1 MTPIHNHQLRHVPR
15 PGTDNVV
22 RRFAN
27 VMVLTMPVL
36 VLTGCQS
43 MWTPPSPGN
52 WISSLTGRDAEND
65 ASTLR
70 NRDDDSPRNVDDV
83 IGPLQRQAM
92 KRTASHDI
100 SPKDERDHAALKLA
114 QRQFDEG
121 QYAIAARGFS
131 KIAQKRN
138 RSTFSLFGDG
148 DKDRPSYDPI
158 REEAVFYLAECQ
170 FQQNALA
177 DATSNYQLLVKDYPS
192 TRYMDESTQRLFEI
206 SKQWLGVDSF
216 ATTDEIRQVNAED
229 GADNAPLSSQ
239 KADSRFSLMPNF
251 TDRSRPVFDK
261 GGHALKAL
269 KTIWL
274 NDPSGPLADDSLM
287 LAATYHLRN
296 ENYREADRLFTILRE
311 QFPKSPH
318 LQNAFVLGSH
328 VKLMSYQGAAYDE
341 QLLVD
346 SKQLK
351 EQSLRLFPDL
361 PEGDRVRTELKMIH
375 EAEAKREWDQ
385 AIFYEKK
392 RKPKAVYLHCKEVVQ
407 KYPNSSYAPKARA
420 KLTELG
426 VTVSGGVQSAQ
437 ASPSSIPLRPITEA
451 PPQTDQPFQRVPEIK
466 DRMPD
471 QQGDQVFKNRQPI
484 FDDDPVPPPS
494 NGAGRVRL

>member
-1 MTPIHNHQLRHVPR
+1 MSALI
-15 PGTDNVV
+15 
-22 RRFAN
+22 
-27 VMVLTMPVL
+27 
-36 VLTGCQS
+36 LTGCQS

-52 WISSLTGRDAEND
+52 WISSLTGRGSGIDAT
-65 ASTLR
+65 ALR
-70 NRDDDSPRNVDDV
+70 DRDGDSSSNIDDV

-92 KRTASHDI
+92 KRTGSRDI
-100 SPKDERDHAALKLA
+100 SPKDEKDHAALKVA
-114 QRQFDEG
+114 QQQFDEG
-121 QYAIAARGFS
+121 QYGVVARSFSRIAKKRDRS
-131 KIAQKRN
+131 KFTI
-138 RSTFSLFGDG
+138 FGDS
-148 DKDRPSYDPI
+148 DKDRPTYDPI

-170 FQQNALA
+170 FQQNSLA

-192 TRYMDESTQRLFEI
+192 TRYMDESTHRLFEI
-206 SKQWLGVDSF
+206 SKQWLGVEGF
-216 ATTDEIRQVNAED
+216 ATTDEIRQVNAEE
-229 GADNAPLSSQ
+229 GAGDAPLSSQ
-239 KADSRFSLMPNF
+239 TTDSRFSALPNF

-287 LAATYHLRN
+287 LAATYHLRS

-341 QLLVD
+341 QLLAD

-375 EAEAKREWDQ
+375 EAEAKREWEL
-385 AIFYEKK
+385 AVLYEKK
-392 RKPKAVYLHCKEVVQ
+392 RKPKAVYISCKEIMQ
-407 KYPNSSYAPKARA
+407 KFPYSSYAPRARA
-420 KLTELG
+420 KLVELG
-426 VTVSGGVQSAQ
+426 VNVGGTPQSA
-437 ASPSSIPLRPITEA
+437 PSSIPLRPLNET
-451 PPQTDQPFQRVPEIK
+451 PQQAAQPFQRVPEIK

-471 QQGDQVFKNRQPI
+471 QQGDLVFPNRQPI
-484 FDDDPVPPPS
+484 FDDAPASQPS
-494 NGAGRVRL
+494 NGVGRAKL

>member
-1 MTPIHNHQLRHVPR
+1 MIAMALPAL
-15 PGTDNVV
+15 
-22 RRFAN
+22 
-27 VMVLTMPVL
+27 L
-36 VLTGCQS
+36 LTGCQT

-52 WISSLTGRDAEND
+52 WISSLTGRGSGIDATALKE
-65 ASTLR
+65 
-70 NRDDDSPRNVDDV
+70 RDRDSSQNIDDV

-100 SPKDERDHAALKLA
+100 SPKDEKDHAALKRA
-114 QRQFDEG
+114 QQQFDDG
-121 QYAIAARGFS
+121 QYAVAVRGFS
-131 KIAQKRN
+131 SIAKKRD
-138 RSTFSLFGDG
+138 RSKFSLFGDG
-148 DKDRPSYDPI
+148 DKDRPTYDPI
-158 REEAVFYLAECQ
+158 REEAVFYLAESQ
-170 FQQNALA
+170 FQQNSLA
-177 DATSNYQLLVKDYPS
+177 DATSNYQMLVKDYPS
-192 TRYMDESTQRLFEI
+192 TRYMDESTHRLFEI
-206 SKQWLGVDSF
+206 SKQWLGVEGF
-216 ATTDEIRQVNAED
+216 ATTDEIRQINVEE
-229 GADNAPLSSQ
+229 GAGDAPLSSQ
-239 KADSRFSLMPNF
+239 NADSRFSALPNF

-287 LAATYHLRN
+287 LAATYHLRS

-341 QLLVD
+341 QLLAD

-375 EAEAKREWDQ
+375 EAEAKREWEL
-385 AIFYEKK
+385 AVFYEKK
-392 RKPKAVYLHCKEVVQ
+392 RKPKAVYVSCKEILENF
-407 KYPNSSYAPKARA
+407 PNSSYAPRARA
-420 KLTELG
+420 KLVELG
-426 VTVSGGVQSAQ
+426 VNVGGVPQSA
-437 ASPSSIPLRPITEA
+437 PSSIPLRPLEEVT
-451 PPQTDQPFQRVPEIK
+451 PQAAQPFQRVPEIK

-471 QQGDQVFKNRQPI
+471 QQGDLVFPNRQPI
-484 FDDDPVPPPS
+484 FDDAPASQSSSGV
-494 NGAGRVRL
+494 GRAKL

>member
-1 MTPIHNHQLRHVPR
+1 MTPASNHQLRRVPQSR
-15 PGTDNVV
+15 IGNVI
-22 RRFAN
+22 RR
-27 VMVLTMPVL
+27 LTTTIALAMPAL
-36 VLTGCQS
+36 LMTGCQS

-52 WISSLTGRDAEND
+52 WISSLTGRGSSIDATALKERNND
-65 ASTLR
+65 
-70 NRDDDSPRNVDDV
+70 NPQNIDDV
-83 IGPLQRQAM
+83 IGPLQREAM
-92 KRTASHDI
+92 KRTASRDI
-100 SPKDERDHAALKLA
+100 SPKDEKDHAALKFA

-121 QYAIAARGFS
+121 QYAVAARGFS
-131 KIAQKRN
+131 KISKKRD
-138 RSTFSLFGDG
+138 RSKFNLFGDG
-148 DKDRPSYDPI
+148 DKDQPSYDPI
-158 REEAVFYLAECQ
+158 REEAVFYLAESQ
-170 FQQNALA
+170 FQQNSLA
-177 DATSNYQLLVKDYPS
+177 DATSNYQLLMKDYPS
-192 TRYMDESTQRLFEI
+192 TRYMDESTRRLFEI
-206 SKQWLGVDSF
+206 SKQWLGVEGF

-239 KADSRFSLMPNF
+239 TTDSRFSALPNF

-287 LAATYHLRN
+287 LAATYHLRS
-296 ENYREADRLFTILRE
+296 EDYREADRLFTILRE

-361 PEGDRVRTELKMIH
+361 PEGDRVRSELKMIH
-375 EAEAKREWDQ
+375 EAEAKRQWDQ

-392 RKPKAVYLHCKEVVQ
+392 RKPKAVYIHCKEVVQ
-407 KYPNSSYAPKARA
+407 KFPNSSYAPRARA
-420 KLTELG
+420 KLAELG
-426 VTVSGGVQSAQ
+426 VKVGGGQAQSA
-437 ASPSSIPLRPITEA
+437 PSSIPLRPLQEA
-451 PPQTDQPFQRVPEIK
+451 APQAAQPFQRVPEIK

-471 QQGDQVFKNRQPI
+471 QQGDQVFPNRQPI
-484 FDDDPVPPPS
+484 FDDQPASQPS
-494 NGAGRVRL
+494 GVGRARL

>member
-1 MTPIHNHQLRHVPR
+1 MTPTPNHQLRRVPQSR
-15 PGTDNVV
+15 IDNVV
-22 RRFAN
+22 RRFTTTIALA
-27 VMVLTMPVL
+27 MSAL

-43 MWTPPSPGN
+43 MWTPPSPGT
-52 WISSLTGRDAEND
+52 WISSLTGRGSGIDATALKERDND
-65 ASTLR
+65 
-70 NRDDDSPRNVDDV
+70 NPQNIDDV
-83 IGPLQRQAM
+83 IGPLQREAM
-92 KRTASHDI
+92 KRTVSRDI
-100 SPKDERDHAALKLA
+100 SPKDEKDHAALKLA
-114 QRQFDEG
+114 QRLFDEG
-121 QYAIAARGFS
+121 QYAVAARGFS
-131 KIAQKRN
+131 KISKKRD
-138 RSTFSLFGDG
+138 RSKFSLFGDG
-148 DKDRPSYDPI
+148 DKDQPSYDPI
-158 REEAVFYLAECQ
+158 REEAIFYLAESQ
-170 FQQNALA
+170 FQQNSLA

-192 TRYMDESTQRLFEI
+192 TRYMDESTRRLFEI
-206 SKQWLGVDSF
+206 SKQWLGVEGF

-229 GADNAPLSSQ
+229 GADDAPLSSQ
-239 KADSRFSLMPNF
+239 TTDSRFSALPNF

-287 LAATYHLRN
+287 LAATYYLRS

-361 PEGDRVRTELKMIH
+361 PEGDRIRTELKMVY
-375 EAEAKREWDQ
+375 EAEARREWEQ
-385 AIFYEKK
+385 AVFYEKK
-392 RKPKAVYLHCKEVVQ
+392 RKPKAVYISCKEILT
-407 KYPNSSYAPKARA
+407 KFPNSSYAPRARA
-420 KLTELG
+420 KLTALS
-426 VTVSGGVQSAQ
+426 VNVSGGVQSV
-437 ASPSSIPLRPITEA
+437 PSSIPLRPIVEA
-451 PPQTDQPFQRVPEIK
+451 PPQAAQPFQRVPEIK

-471 QQGDQVFKNRQPI
+471 QQGDQVFPNRQPI
-484 FDDDPVPPPS
+484 FDDQPASQPS
-494 NGAGRVRL
+494 VVGRARL

>member
-1 MTPIHNHQLRHVPR
+1 MTPTSNHQLRRVPQSR
-15 PGTDNVV
+15 IDNFV
-22 RRFAN
+22 RR
-27 VMVLTMPVL
+27 LTTTIALVIPAL

-52 WISSLTGRDAEND
+52 WISSLTSRGSGIDATALKERDN
-65 ASTLR
+65 
-70 NRDDDSPRNVDDV
+70 DDSPNIDDV

-100 SPKDERDHAALKLA
+100 SPKDEKDHVALKVA

-121 QYAIAARGFS
+121 QYAIAARSFS
-131 KIAQKRN
+131 KIAKKRD
-138 RSTFSLFGDG
+138 RSKFNFFGDG
-148 DKDRPSYDPI
+148 DKDQPSYDPI
-158 REEAVFYLAECQ
+158 REEAIFYLAESQ
-170 FQQNALA
+170 FQQNSLA

-192 TRYMDESTQRLFEI
+192 TRYMDESTHRLFEI
-206 SKQWLGVDSF
+206 SKRWLGVDTF

-239 KADSRFSLMPNF
+239 KVDSRFSALPNF

-287 LAATYHLRN
+287 LAATYYLRS

-361 PEGDRVRTELKMIH
+361 PEGDRIRTELKMVY

-385 AIFYEKK
+385 AVFYEKK
-392 RKPKAVYLHCKEVVQ
+392 RKPKAVYIHCKEVVQ
-407 KYPNSSYAPKARA
+407 KFPNSSYAPRARA
-420 KLTELG
+420 KLAELG
-426 VTVSGGVQSAQ
+426 VNVSGGVQSA
-437 ASPSSIPLRPITEA
+437 PSSIPLRPLQEA
-451 PPQTDQPFQRVPEIK
+451 TPQAAQPFQRVPEIK

-471 QQGDQVFKNRQPI
+471 QQGDQVFPNRQPI
-484 FDDDPVPPPS
+484 FDDQPASQPGGV
-494 NGAGRVRL
+494 GRARL

>member
-1 MTPIHNHQLRHVPR
+1 M
-15 PGTDNVV
+15 
-22 RRFAN
+22 
-27 VMVLTMPVL
+27 MPAL
-36 VLTGCQS
+36 LLTGCQS
-43 MWTPPSPGN
+43 MWTPPSPGT
-52 WISSLTGRDAEND
+52 WFSSLTGRDSGID
-65 ASTLR
+65 ATALKQ
-70 NRDDDSPRNVDDV
+70 RDNDDSQSIDDV

-92 KRTASHDI
+92 KRTASRDI
-100 SPKDERDHAALKLA
+100 SPKDEQDHAALKLA

-121 QYAIAARGFS
+121 QYAIAARSFS
-131 KIAQKRN
+131 KISKKRD
-138 RSTFSLFGDG
+138 RSKFSLFGDG

-158 REEAVFYLAECQ
+158 REEAIFYLAESQ
-170 FQQNALA
+170 FQQNSLA
-177 DATSNYQLLVKDYPS
+177 DATGNYQLLVKDYPS
-192 TRYMDESTQRLFEI
+192 TRYMDESTHRLFEI
-206 SKQWLGVDSF
+206 SKRWLGVDTF

-239 KADSRFSLMPNF
+239 KVDSRFNGLPNF

-287 LAATYHLRN
+287 LAATYYLRN
-296 ENYREADRLFTILRE
+296 EDYREADRLFTILRE

-392 RKPKAVYLHCKEVVQ
+392 RKPRAVYVHCKEVVQ
-407 KYPNSSYAPKARA
+407 KYPNSSYAPRARA
-420 KLTELG
+420 KLAELG
-426 VTVSGGVQSAQ
+426 VTVSGGPKSA
-437 ASPSSIPLRPITEA
+437 PSLIPLRPTEEA
-451 PPQTDQPFQRVPEIK
+451 PPQAAQPFQRVPEIK

-471 QQGDQVFKNRQPI
+471 PQSEQVFPNRQPI
-484 FDDDPVPPPS
+484 FDDRPVSQPS
-494 NGAGRVRL
+494 GVGRVRL

>member
-1 MTPIHNHQLRHVPR
+1 MTPTSNHHNRRVPR
-15 PGTDNVV
+15 SRIDNVV
-22 RRFAN
+22 RRLTATI
-27 VMVLTMPVL
+27 VLAMSAL

-43 MWTPPSPGN
+43 MWTPPSPGT
-52 WISSLTGRDAEND
+52 WFSSLTGRDSGID
-65 ASTLR
+65 ATALKE
-70 NRDDDSPRNVDDV
+70 RDADDSQSIDDV

-100 SPKDERDHAALKLA
+100 SPKDEQDHAALKLA

-121 QYAIAARGFS
+121 QYAIAARSFS
-131 KIAQKRN
+131 KISKKRD
-138 RSTFSLFGDG
+138 RSKFSLFGDS

-158 REEAVFYLAECQ
+158 REEAIFYLAECQ
-170 FQQNALA
+170 FQQNSLA
-177 DATSNYQLLVKDYPS
+177 DATGNYQLLVKDYPS
-192 TRYMDESTQRLFEI
+192 TRYMDESTRRLFEI
-206 SKQWLGVDSF
+206 SKLWLGVDTF

-239 KADSRFSLMPNF
+239 KADSRFNALPNF

-287 LAATYHLRN
+287 LAATYYLRN
-296 ENYREADRLFTILRE
+296 EDYREADRLFTILRE

-392 RKPKAVYLHCKEVVQ
+392 NKPKAVYIHCKEVVQ

-420 KLTELG
+420 KLAELG
-426 VTVSGGVQSAQ
+426 VTVSGGPKSA
-437 ASPSSIPLRPITEA
+437 PSTIPLRSIEEA
-451 PPQTDQPFQRVPEIK
+451 PPQAAQPFQRVPEIR

-471 QQGDQVFKNRQPI
+471 PQSEQVFPNQQPI
-484 FDDDPVPPPS
+484 FDDQPVSQPS
-494 NGAGRVRL
+494 GVGRVRL

>member
-1 MTPIHNHQLRHVPR
+1 MTPTSNHHIRRVPDLRIGNR
-15 PGTDNVV
+15 L
-22 RRFAN
+22 RRFSTTIA
-27 VMVLTMPVL
+27 LALPAL
-36 VLTGCQS
+36 ILTGCQS

-52 WISSLTGRDAEND
+52 WISSLTGRSSGIDATALKE
-65 ASTLR
+65 R
-70 NRDDDSPRNVDDV
+70 NNDDSQSIDGV
-83 IGPLQRQAM
+83 IGPLQREAM
-92 KRTASHDI
+92 KRTASRDI
-100 SPKDERDHAALKLA
+100 SPKDEKDHAALKLA

-131 KIAQKRN
+131 KISKKRDQ
-138 RSTFSLFGDG
+138 SKFSLFGDG
-148 DKDRPSYDPI
+148 NKDQPSYDPI
-158 REEAVFYLAECQ
+158 REEAIFYLAESQ
-170 FQQNALA
+170 FQQNSLA

-192 TRYMDESTQRLFEI
+192 TRYMDESTHRLFEI

-229 GADNAPLSSQ
+229 GAADTPLSTQ
-239 KADSRFSLMPNF
+239 KADSRYNALPNF

-346 SKQLK
+346 SKELK

-361 PEGDRVRTELKMIH
+361 PEGDRIRTELKMVY
-375 EAEAKREWDQ
+375 EAEAKREWEQ
-385 AIFYEKK
+385 AVFYEKK
-392 RKPKAVYLHCKEVVQ
+392 RKPKAVYISCKEILT
-407 KYPNSSYAPKARA
+407 KFPNSSYAPRARA
-420 KLTELG
+420 KLAELG
-426 VTVSGGVQSAQ
+426 VNVSGGTQSA
-437 ASPSSIPLRPITEA
+437 PSSIPLRPISEA
-451 PPQTDQPFQRVPEIK
+451 PPQESQPFQRVPEIK

-471 QQGDQVFKNRQPI
+471 QQGDQVFPNRQPI
-484 FDDDPVPPPS
+484 FDDQPASQSSGV
-494 NGAGRVRL
+494 GRARL

>member
-1 MTPIHNHQLRHVPR
+1 MTPIFIQQARRVP
-15 PGTDNVV
+15 PSGVDKFI
-22 RRFAN
+22 RRFTTMIA
-27 VMVLTMPVL
+27 LTVPAL

-52 WISSLTGRDAEND
+52 WISSLTGRGSGIDAT
-65 ASTLR
+65 ALR
-70 NRDDDSPRNVDDV
+70 DRDGDSSRNVDDV

-92 KRTASHDI
+92 KRTVSRDI
-100 SPKDERDHAALKLA
+100 SPKDEKDHAALKLA
-114 QRQFDEG
+114 QQQFDEG

-131 KIAQKRN
+131 KIAKKRD
-138 RSTFSLFGDG
+138 RSKFTIFGDSA
-148 DKDRPSYDPI
+148 KDRPTYDPI
-158 REEAVFYLAECQ
+158 REEAVFFLAECQ
-170 FQQNALA
+170 FQQNSLA

-192 TRYMDESTQRLFEI
+192 TRYMDESTHRLFEI
-206 SKQWLGVDSF
+206 SKQWLGVEGF
-216 ATTDEIRQVNAED
+216 ATTDEIRQVNAEV
-229 GADNAPLSSQ
+229 GAGDAPLSSQ
-239 KADSRFSLMPNF
+239 KADSRFSVLPNF

-287 LAATYHLRN
+287 LAATYHLRS

-341 QLLVD
+341 QLLAD

-351 EQSLRLFPDL
+351 EQALRLFPDF
-361 PEGDRVRTELKMIH
+361 PERELVRTELKMIH
-375 EAEAKREWDQ
+375 EAEARREWELDE
-385 AIFYEKK
+385 FYEKK
-392 RKPKAVYLHCKEVVQ
+392 RKTKAVYVSCKEIME
-407 KYPNSSYAPKARA
+407 KFPNSSYAPRARA
-420 KLTELG
+420 KLAELG
-426 VTVSGGVQSAQ
+426 VTVSGSPQSA
-437 ASPSSIPLRPITEA
+437 PSTIPLRPLQEA
-451 PPQTDQPFQRVPEIK
+451 TPQAAQPFQRVPEIR

-471 QQGDQVFKNRQPI
+471 QQGDQVFPSRQPI
-484 FDDDPVPPPS
+484 FDDQPASQS
-494 NGAGRVRL
+494 NSGVGRTRL

>member
-1 MTPIHNHQLRHVPR
+1 MTPTSNHHIRRMPR
-15 PGTDNVV
+15 LQIGNCFC
-22 RRFAN
+22 RFTTTIA
-27 VMVLTMPVL
+27 LALPAL
-36 VLTGCQS
+36 ILTGCQS
-43 MWTPPSPGN
+43 MWTPPSPGT
-52 WISSLTGRDAEND
+52 WISSLTGRGSGIDATALKERDND
-65 ASTLR
+65 DAQSI
-70 NRDDDSPRNVDDV
+70 DGV
-83 IGPLQRQAM
+83 IGPLQREAM
-92 KRTASHDI
+92 KRTASRDI
-100 SPKDERDHAALKLA
+100 SPKDEKDHAALKLA

-131 KIAQKRN
+131 KISKKRDQ
-138 RSTFSLFGDG
+138 SKFSLFGDG
-148 DKDRPSYDPI
+148 SKDQPSYDPI
-158 REEAVFYLAECQ
+158 REEAIFYLAESQ
-170 FQQNALA
+170 FQQNSLA

-192 TRYMDESTQRLFEI
+192 TRYMDESTHRLFEI
-206 SKQWLGVDSF
+206 SKQWLGVDGF

-229 GADNAPLSSQ
+229 GADNTPLSTQ
-239 KADSRFSLMPNF
+239 QADSRYNALPNF

-361 PEGDRVRTELKMIH
+361 PEGDRIRTELKMVY
-375 EAEAKREWDQ
+375 EAEARREWEQ
-385 AIFYEKK
+385 AVFYEKK
-392 RKPKAVYLHCKEVVQ
+392 RKPKAVYISCKEILT
-407 KYPNSSYAPKARA
+407 KFPKSSYAPRARA
-420 KLTELG
+420 KLAELG
-426 VTVSGGVQSAQ
+426 VNVSGGAQSA
-437 ASPSSIPLRPITEA
+437 PSSIPLRPLDKA
-451 PPQTDQPFQRVPEIK
+451 LPQAAQPFQRVPEIK

-471 QQGDQVFKNRQPI
+471 QGDQVFPNRQPI
-484 FDDDPVPPPS
+484 FDDEPASQPTGV
-494 NGAGRVRL
+494 GRARL

>member
-1 MTPIHNHQLRHVPR
+1 MTPTSNHHFRRLPQPR
-15 PGTDNVV
+15 IGNGI
-22 RRFAN
+22 RRFTTTVALA
-27 VMVLTMPVL
+27 MSAL

-52 WISSLTGRDAEND
+52 WISSLTGRGSGIDATALKDRDND
-65 ASTLR
+65 NSQSI
-70 NRDDDSPRNVDDV
+70 DGV
-83 IGPLQRQAM
+83 IGPLQREAM
-92 KRTASHDI
+92 KRTASRDI
-100 SPKDERDHAALKLA
+100 SPKDEKDHAALKLA
-114 QRQFDEG
+114 QRQFDDG
-121 QYAIAARGFS
+121 QYAVAARSFS
-131 KIAQKRN
+131 KISKKRD
-138 RSTFSLFGDG
+138 RSKFSLFGDSG
-148 DKDRPSYDPI
+148 KDQPSYDPI
-158 REEAVFYLAECQ
+158 REEAIFYLAESQ
-170 FQQNALA
+170 FQQNSLA

-192 TRYMDESTQRLFEI
+192 TRYMDESTRRLFEI

-239 KADSRFSLMPNF
+239 KTDSRFSALPNF

-385 AIFYEKK
+385 AVFYEKK
-392 RKPKAVYLHCKEVVQ
+392 RKPKAVYIHCKEVVQ
-407 KYPNSSYAPKARA
+407 KFPNSSYAPRARA
-420 KLTELG
+420 KLAELG
-426 VTVSGGVQSAQ
+426 VSVSGGAQST
-437 ASPSSIPLRPITEA
+437 PSSIPLRPIEQA
-451 PPQTDQPFQRVPEIK
+451 PPQAGQPFQRVPEIK

-471 QQGDQVFKNRQPI
+471 QQGDQVFPNRQPI
-484 FDDDPVPPPS
+484 FDDEPASQPTGV
-494 NGAGRVRL
+494 GRARL